1 MKRDAYQVHAKFYD
15 KVYEPA
21 AKRLREAGAR
31 LCPPRKNQVVLDV
44 GCGTGTQLLLY
55 RMEGCRLCGID
66 SSPAM
71 LERAKAKL
79 GDSAELLIMNAS
91 HMDFADGSFD
101 LVTVVLTLHEM
112 PATVRTDVVR
122 ECRRVTRPGGHVML
136 IDYHSGPYPFPWG
149 WLWKIMVTLS
159 EISAGGRHFANYRDF
174 LRRHGLQTICE
185 EQGVTVERKYV
196 VDSGVAAIY
205 LILTVPERYHR
216 T

>member
-1 MKRDAYQVHAKFYD
+1 MKHDAYQVHAKFYD

-21 AKRLREAGAR
+21 AKRLREAGAKICR
-31 LCPPRKNQVVLDV
+31 PRKNLAVLDV

-79 GDSAELLIMNAS
+79 GDSAELLQMNAS
-91 HMDFADGSFD
+91 HMSFADRTFD
-101 LVTVVLTLHEM
+101 LVTAILTLHEM
-112 PATVRTDVVR
+112 PAPMRTDVVR
-122 ECRRVTRPGGHVML
+122 VCLRVTKPRGHVML
-136 IDYHSGPYPFPWG
+136 IDYHFGPYPFLRG
-149 WLWKIMVTLS
+149 WLWKIMVTFS

-174 LRRHGLQTICE
+174 LKRKGLQSICE
-185 EQGVTVERKYV
+185 ELKVTVIRKYV

-205 LILTVPERYHR
+205 LL
-216 T
+216 

>member
-1 MKRDAYQVHAKFYD
+1 MKHDAYHVHAKFYD
-15 KVYEPA
+15 RLYEPA

-31 LCPPRKNQVVLDV
+31 LYPPRKNLAVLDV

-55 RMEGCRLCGID
+55 RTEGCRLCGID

-79 GDSAELLIMNAS
+79 GGSAELLIMDAS
-91 HMDFADGSFD
+91 HMSFADGTFD

-112 PATVRTDVVR
+112 PAPLRTDVVH
-122 ECRRVTRPGGHVML
+122 ECLRVTKPGGHVML
-136 IDYHSGPYPFPWG
+136 IDYHSGPYPFLRG

-174 LRRHGLQTICE
+174 LKRNGLQSICE
-185 EQGVTVERKYV
+185 EQGVSVKRKYV

-205 LILTVPERYHR
+205 LL
-216 T
+216 